1 MRTILQNCVCSQ
13 ILDQEKFQLK
23 IMSNE
28 NFNQLDVEGLADPA
42 HSKVESLLFSV
53 EEPLI
58 ALDEPWVDKV
68 KSNYTSCHELK
79 ITEMA

>member
-1 MRTILQNCVCSQ
+1 MRTILLNCVSSQ
-13 ILDQEKFQLK
+13 ILGQEKLQLK

-42 HSKVESLLFSV
+42 HSRVELLLFSV

-58 ALDEPWVDKV
+58 VLDELWVDKV

-79 ITEMA
+79 SAQMA